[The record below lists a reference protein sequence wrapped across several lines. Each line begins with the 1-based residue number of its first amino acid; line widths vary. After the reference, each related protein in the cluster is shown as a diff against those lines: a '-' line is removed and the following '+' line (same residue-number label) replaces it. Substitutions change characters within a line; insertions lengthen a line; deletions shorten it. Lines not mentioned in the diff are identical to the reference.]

1 MLEHGGRL
9 RIAAA
14 RYGIALEDW
23 LDLSAAIN
31 PQPWPVPALA
41 PDAWHRLPEDNDGL
55 EDAASAYY
63 GTGQVLAV
71 AGSQAAIQCLPELIP
86 GRVVTIP
93 APTYAEHPHAW
104 RGRILRRVAA
114 DPDCIDASIDSTD
127 VLVLV
132 NPNNPSG
139 AHYPRTRLLDWHR
152 RLAARGGWLVID
164 EAFIDPQPS
173 DSLASAAGSP
183 GLVILRSAG
192 KFFGLAGAR
201 VGFVLA
207 PAQLRAALGDRLG
220 PWAVNGPARAVV
232 RAALR
237 DRAWHDSARSRLQA
251 DSERLVSLLRHTG
264 FGDACGPALF
274 KWFEH
279 PAAQAIAHQLANRG
293 ILVRHFDTPASL
305 RFGLPPDE
313 HGWQRLADALQ
324 APAIKEFHR

>member
-14 RYGIALEDW
+14 KYGIALEDW
-23 LDLSAAIN
+23 LDLSTAIN
-31 PQPWPVPALA
+31 PRPWPVPALA

-55 EDAASAYY
+55 EDAAMAYY
-63 GTGQVLAV
+63 CTGQVLAV
-71 AGSQAAIQCLPELIP
+71 AGSQAAIQSLPELIP

-114 DPDCIDASIDSTD
+114 DPDCIDACIDSTD

-139 AHYPRTRLLDWHR
+139 THYPRTRLLDWHR

-164 EAFIDPQPS
+164 EAFIDPDPS
-173 DSLASAAGSP
+173 ESLAACAGNP

-207 PAQLRAALGDRLG
+207 PEALRAALGARLG
-220 PWAVNGPARAVV
+220 PWTVSGPARAVV
-232 RAALR
+232 QAALR
-237 DRAWHDSARSRLQA
+237 DRAWHDSTRRRLQA
-251 DSERLVSLLRHTG
+251 DGERLASLLHHAG
-264 FGDACGPALF
+264 FDDVRGPALF

-279 PAAQAIAHQLANRG
+279 PAARAIAHQLAGHG
-293 ILVRHFDTPASL
+293 ILVRHFDAPASL

-313 HGWQRLADALQ
+313 HGWQRLADTLQ
-324 APAIKEFHR
+324 STAIKELRR